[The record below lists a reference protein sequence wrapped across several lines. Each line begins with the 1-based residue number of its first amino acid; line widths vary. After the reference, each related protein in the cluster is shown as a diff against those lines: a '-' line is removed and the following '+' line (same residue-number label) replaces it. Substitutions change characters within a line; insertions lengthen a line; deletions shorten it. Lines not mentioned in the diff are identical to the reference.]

1 MSRLKELRLHGFKS
15 FADPTRFV
23 FEPGVNAV
31 IGPNG
36 SGKSNMA
43 DAVRWVLGEQSNR
56 SLRTRRSDDVIF
68 AGSEQRRAQGM
79 AEAILTLDNSDGW
92 LPIEFSEVAIG
103 RRAYRSGDSEYLIN
117 GARARLRDV
126 TELLGEGRL
135 GANELVVVGQ
145 GTVDAA
151 LSLRPEERRQLFEEA
166 AGVKGLQVRRNEA
179 SVRLTRAG
187 ENLARVNDL
196 VAELKPQARRLAL
209 QAEHQQQHDTLGAR
223 ARALVIA
230 SHDRRERRARE
241 VLGEARRAAALAE
254 SQLAAH
260 RESREATR
268 REIAAAEERYWQA
281 EEAAREAARSRE
293 ATREALIRSEGRLE
307 AIDTRLR
314 ELVGAIEADEQR
326 LAVARRAL
334 DESDDEAGLQATAA
348 VSRAA
353 AAEDAWR
360 VAVAELADADAKL
373 LEVEQTVADARARE
387 TDRIVAAARSA
398 EETTRRTTRREQAQ
412 AEVDRITEE
421 HRQAEA
427 ARATALSNRDT
438 AEHDTE
444 GASAALA
451 RAAED
456 RDAAQVAADEARQR
470 AVELAER
477 LRALRAELAAAEEPH
492 DAASRLGRRLASA
505 GWAPLLDALAA
516 PEEAWAAV
524 EAVVGGELEGALLWA
539 DADPTAEV
547 DGARGS
553 ARLLV
558 SGDGKDTGR
567 DAALAAVRGERTLAD
582 WVGAPDAPLAFSRA
596 VIAPDLTALLAGF
609 RELPAGWCAV
619 TPEGDLADARG
630 VVVLRG
636 RGDPPGGAS
645 ARAHARQREL
655 RTAVA
660 GLEVEAT
667 AAQEAAHRNAER
679 LRRARDAH
687 VTGVSALEAAEQ
699 TARRARDELDAV
711 ASTTTRLEE
720 RIAAARGELEALEGA
735 ADETAPTATVGGDAL
750 DQLQR
755 AAGLARAERDEL
767 AAARDTAREAWTATR
782 TEAEA
787 LETSTATRR
796 RDRGMHE
803 AAIAQITAALP
814 LLRASQETLESER
827 TEVASRTDEAR
838 RADREAADA
847 ADRAESERGA
857 RRTELRQLEGGH
869 GSASAELP
877 VLERAAQE
885 TAVEASRRDEA
896 LAALA
901 REREL
906 ALEGIPESD
915 AAPPDDVEALE
926 DEALE
931 GELRRVR
938 RTLTQIG
945 SVNPFAVE
953 EHREVA
959 ARLDEM
965 TAQYDDL
972 SAAIAATEEL
982 IAQLDV
988 QIGVQFDAAFRAIGE
1003 KFDEYCQLLFAG
1015 GSASLQMADEADGDA
1030 PGGIEIV
1037 VRPPGKRLQ
1046 RLAMLS
1052 GGERALTGVALL
1064 FAMLTVNPVPFC
1076 ILDEVDAALDEAN
1089 IGRFADALR
1098 RLAESIDFVVITH
1111 NRATIEVADTIY
1123 GVTMTDA
1130 AVSRVLSL
1138 RLADVP
1144 LEVGAGA

>member
-1 MSRLKELRLHGFKS
+1 MSWASASASPCTIPSWSSRPSCTAPISTRIPGAVVGHNERLEFYGDAVIGLVVSRLLYDRYPDEDEGFLTARRAALVNREALAAMALDLGFDRYLHLGSGESDGGGATRPSLLAASFEALAGAVSLSESPDDDDGRPVPALRAARAGTVRDRWTAEVREVEAPGVEPATPWRRSPATAWSGHPGPPHAQEFEVDVVLDGRRLASGSGSSRQRAEESAARDALEVLDAEHSGARATMSRLKELQLHGFKS

-241 VLGEARRAAALAE
+241 LLGEARRAAALAE
-254 SQLAAH
+254 SQLAAY

-307 AIDTRLR
+307 AIDIAAARAGRRNRSGRATTGGGAACPRR
-314 ELVGAIEADEQR
+314 ERRRGRRPGVGCREPR
-326 LAVARRAL
+326 SGGGGCLARR
-334 DESDDEAGLQATAA
+334 GG
-348 VSRAA
+348 
-353 AAEDAWR
+353 
-360 VAVAELADADAKL
+360 
-373 LEVEQTVADARARE
+373 RARRCGCEASGGRAGCGRRSRLE

-412 AEVDRITEE
+412 AEVDRLTDE

-438 AEHDTE
+438 AEHDAE
-444 GASAALA
+444 GASAALV

-539 DADPTAEV
+539 DADPSAEV
-547 DGARGS
+547 GDARGS

-558 SGDGKDTGR
+558 PGDADDTGR
-567 DAALAAVRGERTLAD
+567 EAALAAVRGERTLAD
-582 WVGAPDAPLAFSRA
+582 WVGVPDAPLAFSRA
-596 VIAPDLTALLAGF
+596 VIAPDLTRLLAGF
-609 RELPAGWCAV
+609 RQLPAGWCAV
-619 TPEGDLADARG
+619 TPDGDLADARG

-667 AAQEAAHRNAER
+667 AAQEAGHQTAER

-720 RIAAARGELEALEGA
+720 RIAAARAELEALEGA
-735 ADETAPTATVGGDAL
+735 ADDADACRPGRWRRAGPAPAHGRTRAG
-750 DQLQR
+750 
-755 AAGLARAERDEL
+755 AAGRA
-767 AAARDTAREAWTATR
+767 
-782 TEAEA
+782 
-787 LETSTATRR
+787 RR
-796 RDRGMHE
+796 R
-803 AAIAQITAALP
+803 
-814 LLRASQETLESER
+814 
-827 TEVASRTDEAR
+827 AR
-838 RADREAADA
+838 
-847 ADRAESERGA
+847 
-857 RRTELRQLEGGH
+857 
-869 GSASAELP
+869 
-877 VLERAAQE
+877 
-885 TAVEASRRDEA
+885 
-896 LAALA
+896 
-901 REREL
+901 
-906 ALEGIPESD
+906 
-915 AAPPDDVEALE
+915 
-926 DEALE
+926 
-931 GELRRVR
+931 
-938 RTLTQIG
+938 
-945 SVNPFAVE
+945 
-953 EHREVA
+953 
-959 ARLDEM
+959 
-965 TAQYDDL
+965 
-972 SAAIAATEEL
+972 
-982 IAQLDV
+982 
-988 QIGVQFDAAFRAIGE
+988 
-1003 KFDEYCQLLFAG
+1003 
-1015 GSASLQMADEADGDA
+1015 
-1030 PGGIEIV
+1030 
-1037 VRPPGKRLQ
+1037 
-1046 RLAMLS
+1046 
-1052 GGERALTGVALL
+1052 
-1064 FAMLTVNPVPFC
+1064 
-1076 ILDEVDAALDEAN
+1076 
-1089 IGRFADALR
+1089 
-1098 RLAESIDFVVITH
+1098 
-1111 NRATIEVADTIY
+1111 
-1123 GVTMTDA
+1123 
-1130 AVSRVLSL
+1130 
-1138 RLADVP
+1138 
-1144 LEVGAGA
+1144 